1 MAHGGQRTRSLS
13 LSFSMWIQVEARSLG
28 QGCMF
33 WGLSQELPMVLSP
46 ALAYDEVDLL
56 LSSIPVKSLYCEE
69 TSLSCCNLVIRI
81 RSVAASRASIT
92 EDAFLPFHSLDSVCI
107 PLQFGPVCSQYRVWG
122 SSVTKLRKHFTCW
135 RSVIHCHRRTHKQSR
150 MFQQWN
156 AQRVPTLDTWLLTL
170 HIHSFLLI
178 LVFFLAICPS
188 VSTKSKSSG
197 AQPRGLYQFL

>member
-1 MAHGGQRTRSLS
+1 MYSFSWLKHGSWRSEDKELVLVFQHVDSSGSQVVGSGLHVLRSLS
-13 LSFSMWIQVEARSLG
+13 GASHGTQSSTSFN
-28 QGCMF
+28 
-33 WGLSQELPMVLSP
+33 
-46 ALAYDEVDLL
+46 DEVDLL

-135 RSVIHCHRRTHKQSR
+135 RSAIHCHRRTHKQSR

-156 AQRVPTLDTWLLTL
+156 AQSSYPRHLAFNSSHPFFSP
-170 HIHSFLLI
+170 HFSFLL
-178 LVFFLAICPS
+178 
-188 VSTKSKSSG
+188 SSLPFS
-197 AQPRGLYQFL
+197 QH